1 MDKVNQIIMNTLN
14 NIIDNASLINMYYEI
29 GKQIDTNNIKT
40 KELEYFL
47 KQKYGITILFTE
59 RNLNN
64 MVKFSKLSDINDYL
78 ELPWKLILILLKKN
92 QDYTLFCK
100 QYHPTKKQ
108 MVEYINDGK
117 IPKKNETF
125 ESDDTLEEIIKLKKG
140 RDLK

>member
-14 NIIDNASLINMYYEI
+14 NKIDNASLINMYYEI
-29 GKQIDTNNIKT
+29 GKQINTNNIKT

-64 MVKFSKLSDINDYL
+64 MVKFSKLSNINNYL
-78 ELPWKLILILLKKN
+78 ELPWKLILILLKKD

-100 QYHPTKKQ
+100 QYYPTKKQ
-108 MVEYINDGK
+108 MVEYINNGK

-125 ESDDTLEEIIKLKKG
+125 ELDDTLEEIIKLKKG